1 MEAFLDFFEAMPS
14 WQKLVWIVACMSVNL
29 LVEGIRPMF
38 QGGYR
43 SWKHTRTNLTF
54 LATTM
59 AINSAFGAASV
70 GVFAWAATHEVG
82 LLHLFT
88 APTWLELV
96 VAIVGL

>member
-14 WQKLVWIVACMSVNL
+14 WQKLVWIVACMSINL
-29 LVEGIRPMF
+29 VVEGVRPLF
-38 QGGYR
+38 QDGFR

-70 GVFAWAATHEVG
+70 GVFAWAATNEVG
-82 LLHLFT
+82 LL
-88 APTWLELV
+88 ALV
-96 VAIVGL
+96 CGADLGRAHRGHCGV